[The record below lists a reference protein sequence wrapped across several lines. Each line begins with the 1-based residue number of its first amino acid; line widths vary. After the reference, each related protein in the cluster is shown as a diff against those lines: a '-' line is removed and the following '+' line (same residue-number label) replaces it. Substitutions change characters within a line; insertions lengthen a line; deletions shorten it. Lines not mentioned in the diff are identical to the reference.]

1 MNNIESINSRTS
13 IRTYNNENLTKDNI
27 SGIKNILYKERFGP
41 FGSKVTFSLLDVSDE
56 KLQALGKMNS
66 YGIIK
71 GTNLYIASYCKP
83 NDKDIIDYGFC
94 FEEVIL
100 ELNILGLSTCWL
112 GGTFGR
118 SFISDA
124 LSLPSG
130 CVVPGISPTGI
141 SAEKKSFTDKL
152 VRFIAK
158 ASKRKDY
165 DELFF
170 NVSDTKTLIPVD
182 ESKIDKELKII
193 LDGIRIAPSASNKQP
208 WRVVIFNRTLHL
220 YWDKDE
226 KYNSAIKG
234 FNIQA
239 LDMGI
244 AICHIIKILNE
255 LEINNKIF
263 QSDEKFETEEWI
275 YITSCKF

>member
-1 MNNIESINSRTS
+1 MTYIESINNRIS
-13 IRTYNNENLTKDNI
+13 IRTYNNDNLTDDHI
-27 SGIKNILYKERFGP
+27 SQIKNIVNKERFGP
-41 FGSKVTFSLLDVSDE
+41 FGSKVTFCLLDVSDE
-56 KLQALGKMNS
+56 KLQTLGKMSS

-83 NDKDIIDYGFC
+83 NDKDIMDYGFC

-130 CVVPGISPTGI
+130 CVVPGISPIGL

-158 ASKRKDY
+158 ASKRKGY
-165 DELFF
+165 EELFF
-170 NVSDTKTLIPVD
+170 NVSDSKTLIPID
-182 ESKIDKELKII
+182 ESKVDKELKTV

-208 WRVVIFNRTLHL
+208 WRIVILNRTLYL

-226 KYNSAIKG
+226 KYNAAVKG

-244 AICHIIKILNE
+244 AICHILKILNE
-255 LEINNKIF
+255 LNINNKIF
-263 QSDEKFETEEWI
+263 QSDEKFETEDWI